1 MPHLGTAFVF
11 SAFLAAASALSE
23 PVRGLP
29 SLTVPEG
36 FTVEI
41 AAGPELTA
49 YPMFMAFDPQ
59 GRMYIAESSGK
70 DLSGKEMIEAPECTI
85 LMLEDENGDGVFD
98 KRTVYADKLTLPM
111 GVLWHDGSIYTAA
124 PPDFIR
130 LKDNDGDGVAEERE
144 VILSGWN
151 MLNTASLHGPYL
163 GPDGFMYLTH
173 GRHGYKIQSKEGE
186 LLEGG
191 AARIWRCK
199 PDGTQLERYCGGGFD
214 NPVEIIFTEPGEL
227 IGTMTYFVDPQ
238 NGQRDALMH
247 WVEGGVYPKVH
258 EVLDEFPR
266 TGDLLPPLTKFAR
279 IAPAGLERYR
289 SPAFGAEY
297 QGSLFSAQFNPHRV
311 QRHVITREGATFT
324 SVDTD
329 FLTSIDPDFHPTDV
343 LEDADGSLLVSDTGG
358 WYVDACPVSR
368 VAKPELRG
376 TIYRIRK
383 TGAHALEDPR
393 GLKLDWAS
401 PSADDLIARL
411 ADARPVVRDRAV
423 AQLPKLG
430 SAAIAPLA
438 ALLQSDAPA
447 STRLLAL
454 QALNQIGGEAGLQAI
469 IPALGDEHEE
479 VQIAAANL
487 LGAAKHAPAVEGLAR
502 LVLKGSPSA
511 QRQAALALAR
521 LGKPEVTSELLY
533 ASNGEHDAHLSHALI
548 HALVQLGDTVALA
561 EGLKDPDAGT
571 RRAALIALDQTKAL
585 TEAQFAPSLEDPDA
599 RVRQAAL
606 WVASHHAEWGDTVA
620 AFLDRSLNEWSAE
633 KGVLVTDALAT
644 FAGDAR
650 VQSTVAR
657 LLADTALPERAQ
669 FLLDTVERSPVS
681 PLPEPWV
688 NALSALLDTPDA
700 ALRLRAIAVIQA
712 RNVEAHD
719 KKLAA
724 LGADDNLDDLS
735 RIMALNAAAP
745 RLGSLPEK
753 LYDYITSRI
762 GEGHEAP
769 LRQAAARL
777 LARVELSAAQARDL
791 ADKHVPE
798 ADALTFTHLL
808 AAVGKQTDKATGM
821 ALVEG
826 LTRAKY
832 DVNRV
837 PPREIAR
844 LFDAYPAAVQKAAEP
859 IRAKAAT
866 LDAARVAKLEALVP
880 RLGTGDVGRGRQ
892 TFFGAKVACST
903 CHAIGTEGG
912 RLGPDLTTI
921 GLVRSGHDLLEALL
935 FPNASIV
942 QGYET
947 HRVETLDGALLL
959 GVIKRQTA
967 DGITLQMAA
976 DSEAYVALADV
987 ITMEQYP
994 LSLMPEG
1001 LDTGLTEDELIDL
1014 VTFLQSLNN
1023 DNWLLPVAR
1032 EK

>member
-1 MPHLGTAFVF
+1 MPHLRTALIF
-11 SAFLAAASALSE
+11 SSLVAATSALAE

-49 YPMFMAFDPQ
+49 YPMFMTFDPQ

-70 DLSGKEMIEAPECTI
+70 DLSGKEMIAAPECTI

-111 GVLWHDGSIYTAA
+111 GVQWHDGSIYTAA

-173 GRHGYKIQSKEGE
+173 GRHGYKIQTKEGE

-227 IGTMTYFVDPQ
+227 IGTMTYFVDPS

-258 EVLDEFPR
+258 EVLAEFPR
-266 TGDLLPPLTKFAR
+266 TGELLPPMTKFAR

-289 SPAFGAEY
+289 GASFGADY
-297 QGSLFSAQFNPHRV
+297 QGNLFSAQFNPHRV
-311 QRHVITREGATFT
+311 QRHVIVREGSTFT

-383 TGAHALEDPR
+383 TGAASLDDPR
-393 GLKLDWAS
+393 GLTLDWAS
-401 PSADDLIARL
+401 PGVEELITRL
-411 ADARPVVRDRAV
+411 ADARPAVRDRAF
-423 AQLPKLG
+423 AALPKLG
-430 SAAIAPLA
+430 DGAVAPLVTLLKSEA
-438 ALLQSDAPA
+438 AV
-447 STRLLAL
+447 STRLLGLWAL
-454 QALNQIGGEAGLQAI
+454 GQVGGPSALDAVAK
-469 IPALGDEHEE
+469 ALGDSSEE
-479 VQIAAANL
+479 IQVAAARIVGL
-487 LGAAKHAPAVEGLAR
+487 AKHADAVDGLSR
-502 LVLKGSPSA
+502 ILLKGGPAA
-511 QRQAALALAR
+511 QRQAAAALAQ
-521 LGKPEVTSELLY
+521 LGQPAATAELLY
-533 ASNGEHDAHLSHALI
+533 ASQGEHDTHLEHALI
-548 HALVQLGDTVALA
+548 YALMQLNDTAALA
-561 EGLKDPDAGT
+561 EGLKDADAGT
-571 RRAALIALDQTKAL
+571 RRAALIALDQTGAL
-585 TEAQFAPSLEDPDA
+585 KEEAFAPFLEDSDA
-599 RVRQAAL
+599 RVRKAAL
-606 WVASHHAEWGDTVA
+606 WVASRHAEWADSVA
-620 AFLDRSLNEWSAE
+620 SFLDRSLTDWSAE
-633 KGVLVTDALAT
+633 RGPLVADALRT

-650 VQSTVAR
+650 VQETVAR
-657 LLADTALPERAQ
+657 LMTDAAVPERAL
-669 FLLDTVERSPVS
+669 FLLDSVEGSPAN
-681 PLPEPWV
+681 PLSEPWV
-688 NALSALLDTPDA
+688 NALGGLLRGEDA
-700 ALRLRAIAVIQA
+700 ALRMRAIAVI
-712 RNVEAHD
+712 RTRGVEAHD
-719 KKLAA
+719 KQLAA
-724 LGADDNLDDLS
+724 LGGDDTLDDLS
-735 RIMALNAAAP
+735 RIAALDAAAS
-745 RLGSLPEK
+745 RLGSLAES
-753 LYDYITSRI
+753 LFTFATSRM
-762 GEGHEAP
+762 GADYEAS

-777 LARVELSAAQARDL
+777 LSRVELSAAQARVL
-791 ADKHVPE
+791 AEDYLPE

-808 AAVGKQTDKATGM
+808 MAVGKQTDEATGM

-844 LFDAYPAAVQKAAEP
+844 LFDAYPATVQKAAEP

-866 LDAARVAKLEALVP
+866 LDAARVAKLEALAP
-880 RLGTGDVGRGRQ
+880 KLGTGDVGRGRQ
-892 TFFGAKVACST
+892 IFFGAKVACST
-903 CHAIGTEGG
+903 CHAIGAEGG

-967 DGITLQMAA
+967 DGVTFQTAA
-976 DSEAYVALADV
+976 DSESYVALSDI

-1001 LDTGLTEDELIDL
+1001 LDTGLTEGELIDL